1 MKIKEY
7 LKEGNNQN
15 KREFVSNVLEL
26 EESVNL
32 STDLVISILRISKK
46 ILKEKEIGVKYINI
60 IKNAKKD
67 FKRCINICNEIEKL
81 K

>member
-46 ILKEKEIGVKYINI
+46 ILKEKEIEVKYINI